1 MLSKIWRL
9 ITSTK
14 IQLFIVGLF
23 HDRFLVATAGIFF
36 DKDNRVLL
44 FEHKF
49 RNGSRWGIPSGYINS
64 KEHPKEALEREV
76 EEESGLVVSV
86 DRRFK
91 IRTDRESARL
101 EILYIGE
108 FIGGEFKKSDEVTDA
123 KLFEIDQLPKISPGI
138 KHFLYKAYELRTSAK
153 NHGIR

>member
-1 MLSKIWRL
+1 MLEKIWRL
-9 ITSTK
+9 IASTK

-23 HDRFLVATAGIFF
+23 HDRFLVASAGIFF
-36 DKDNRVLL
+36 DKDDKVLL

-49 RNGSRWGIPSGYINS
+49 RNGSRWGVPSGYINS

-76 EEESGLVVSV
+76 AEESGLIVSV

-108 FIGGEFKKSDEVTDA
+108 FIGGEFKKSNEVTAA
-123 KLFEIDQLPKISPGI
+123 KLFKIDQLPKISKDI
-138 KHFLYKAYELRTSAK
+138 KHFIYKAYESRKASELS
-153 NHGIR
+153 G